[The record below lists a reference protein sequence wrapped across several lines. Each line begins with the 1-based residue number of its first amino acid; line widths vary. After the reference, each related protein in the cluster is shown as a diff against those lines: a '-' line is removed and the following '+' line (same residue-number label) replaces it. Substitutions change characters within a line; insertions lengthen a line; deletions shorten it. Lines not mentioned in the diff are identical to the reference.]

1 MIKKEVVTMQSE
13 SWHNGSDHRFVYRKQ
28 WYEGIKE
35 DKTGDIAVVITI
47 RPTNTSAF
55 VEDMTSLLVEKNI
68 RHLGF
73 SGFITVNLFSSVKAK
88 NKATF
93 LTGNDDQSIEV
104 ITTVLKEKRIT
115 RIIFAV
121 GSIIH
126 TNPIAL
132 DQAKKIYEL
141 LGAKQK
147 KMVKVLVTPNT
158 NNWAHPL
165 NTSCRKEW
173 LLNDIDPSVFDSSE

>member
-1 MIKKEVVTMQSE
+1 MQSE
-13 SWHNGSDHRFVYRKQ
+13 SWKNESHRYIYRKY

-35 DKTGDIAVVITI
+35 DRSGDIAVVITI

-68 RHLGF
+68 RQLEF
-73 SGFITVNLFSSVKAK
+73 SGLISLNLFSSIKAK

-93 LTGNDDQSIEV
+93 LTGNDDQSSEV
-104 ITTVLKEKRIT
+104 ITTILKEKRIT
-115 RIIFAV
+115 QIIFAV

-126 TNPIAL
+126 TNSIAL
-132 DQAKKIYEL
+132 DQAKKIYESL
-141 LGAKQK
+141 SAKQK
-147 KMVKVLVTPNT
+147 KMVKVLVTPHT

-173 LLNDIDPSVFDSSE
+173 VLSDFDPSAFDPDSNEQNGDKSK